1 MPLIMRSTF
10 PITRAALS
18 IAVSL
23 WIAGFACIT
32 GCTQLVLASAETQPQ
47 ISSGEGDSGS
57 QGHTDLTGDV
67 EAPCH
72 HHSAGGRSVPAG
84 KGHAASHTGV
94 SCCPL
99 EVTLTQKPHPTAL
112 RGGSALAVVPAV
124 FLNSVPASG
133 SVVTVYHEALRH
145 SGRDTLLQTNLLR
158 I

>member
-1 MPLIMRSTF
+1 MPLNMRSTF
-10 PITRAALS
+10 PITKAVFSL
-18 IAVSL
+18 AVSL

-32 GCTQLVLASAETQPQ
+32 GCTQLVLASAETQAQ
-47 ISSGEGDSGS
+47 ISPGEGDSGS
-57 QGHTDLTGDV
+57 QNHADFAGDV

-84 KGHAASHTGV
+84 KDHPASHAGV

-99 EVTLTQKPHPTAL
+99 EVTLTQKPRPTAL

-133 SVVTVYHEALRH
+133 SVLPVYSEALWH